1 MIGTLGSIVFKVSA
15 DTVRTFTN
23 LTRSGTA
30 RYQQHDV
37 IGKKPVLEFI
47 GPDLDTIALP
57 VRLDISYGLDPQSE
71 INSMREAMNN
81 GTRSAFIVG
90 GKFLGD
96 FVIESVS
103 DTWETVSNRG
113 NLIKASVSLSL
124 KESVDG

>member
-1 MIGTLGSIVFKVSA
+1 MIGTFGDIVFKVSA
-15 DTVRTFTN
+15 DTVRTFTQ
-23 LTRSGTA
+23 LTRSGNA

-37 IGKKPVLEFI
+37 IGQKPVLEFI
-47 GPDLDTIALP
+47 GPDLDAITLP
-57 VRLDISYGLDPQSE
+57 VKLDVSYGMNPQTE
-71 INSMREAMNN
+71 INAMREAMST
-81 GTRSAFIVG
+81 GARSAFIVG

-113 NLIKASVSLSL
+113 NLIKANVSLSL

>member
-30 RYQQHDV
+30 RFQQHDV
-37 IGKKPVLEFI
+37 IGQKPILEFI

-57 VRLDISYGLDPQSE
+57 VRLDISYGIDPQSE
-71 INSMREAMNN
+71 INAMREAMDT

>member
-23 LTRSGTA
+23 LTRAGTA

-71 INSMREAMNN
+71 INAMREAMNN